1 MKIIDNIKEKI
12 KPNEDEK
19 KFSLSPEIRSYYDSL
34 KPEFYDAIIKS
45 LSTVVKDN
53 NIFIRYLKVKLQ
65 ENKSCAD
72 FYITSRYEDLLKREI
87 LDREY
92 VNNTS
97 KQVIEYVKYKKK
109 KHNEERKLKKVKK
122 GDIDGKESNTSN

>member
-65 ENKSCAD
+65 ENKSCTD

-97 KQVIEYVKYKKK
+97 K
-109 KHNEERKLKKVKK
+109 
-122 GDIDGKESNTSN
+122 